1 MAAGERYAV
10 EVTRVGQRLILG
22 GQNKA
27 RSERDVPLLKFGN
40 ELEVATEGLRERSYL
55 LILCGLPEGESWH
68 RWKRIVTNSVV
79 EFVRSRELGSISF
92 PGGVL
97 SAFDDGEPWIV
108 TVTPPEDAGIP
119 GGHPSFDIAASI
131 NEMLRHALE
140 DKAPVLA
147 SETDYDQRML
157 LLLNTYFFGD
167 DIVEIRR
174 SLARLIHENA
184 VFSIYDS
191 IFYVTGRELHE
202 VYRKQQQ

>member
-40 ELEVATEGLRERSYL
+40 E

-147 SETDYDQRML
+147 SGTDYDQRML